1 MRLNA
6 SFFDPASQKGEL
18 TLFLREENSVV
29 GQQTELKSLCSEGIS
44 EKEQILL

>member
-6 SFFDPASQKGEL
+6 SFFDPVSPKGGI
-18 TLFLREENSVV
+18 TLFPEEENSVP
-29 GQQTELKSLCSEGIS
+29 GEQTELKRLCSEGIS